1 MFKRLPS
8 TSPAPDR
15 ASLRKLHNSGR
26 NALSATFPLSRRSLL
41 LPCAL
46 GLLMSAAMLACG
58 SDDTQQQP
66 GSDQPAAAVAQE
78 NTNATASTS
87 GSNQPEQSS
96 NDGRNTP
103 AERTA
108 PERERENDGASG
120 DPTATTPPTATTAP
134 TPTPEPT
141 ATPAPTPTPDPRV
154 STMELLTK
162 KRGGAGAPLEYTE
175 IHNYNRSLITEA
187 LAEPLLDA
195 FIEAL
200 GEQAGYQTRSQNGV
214 LFRDKLQ
221 QSQLE
226 FERIESD
233 SPELHVKVTVP
244 FVITTLI
251 RTDTN
256 IEYEDTGYQI
266 TGNAVFELT
275 PTEDSPY
282 QSVVPSEATH
292 APTFS
297 RFTSEPVMA
306 MQ

>member
-8 TSPAPDR
+8 TCPAPDR

-103 AERTA
+103 AERNAPNANAKTTA
-108 PERERENDGASG
+108 HQATP
-120 DPTATTPPTATTAP
+120 PATTPATATTAP

-141 ATPAPTPTPDPRV
+141 ATPAPRPLQTHGSRRWNCSQETWRRGSPAGVHRNPQLQPLAHHR
-154 STMELLTK
+154 STRRASARRLHPKLWENKLVTK
-162 KRGGAGAPLEYTE
+162 PARKT
-175 IHNYNRSLITEA
+175 
-187 LAEPLLDA
+187 
-195 FIEAL
+195 
-200 GEQAGYQTRSQNGV
+200 GYFSGTNSNKASWNSKG
-214 LFRDKLQ
+214 LNP
-221 QSQLE
+221 
-226 FERIESD
+226 D

-244 FVITTLI
+244 
-251 RTDTN
+251 
-256 IEYEDTGYQI
+256 
-266 TGNAVFELT
+266 
-275 PTEDSPY
+275 S
-282 QSVVPSEATH
+282 
-292 APTFS
+292 
-297 RFTSEPVMA
+297 
-306 MQ
+306 